1 MQKGRKMTNKELR
14 EVLQQYPD
22 ELPVT
27 FLNYEYGDHNDIN
40 RIVLESREGFILG
53 NNYTGPHIVLE

>member
-1 MQKGRKMTNKELR
+1 MTNKELR